1 MRHFVWSA
9 GRGAPCT
16 YLGVDYV
23 QYRTPDGGDLYLTRF
38 GQPLRE
44 LLHPHNWFAPE
55 WFGEHRNR
63 LLGTSVIYRVPTKP
77 VQGRS
82 LNLVVR
88 FSRVGEEVPG
98 QTLTLT
104 ESGNAEFNCPF
115 EEFAL
120 VMQLRAASRRPGCP
134 HIFTKK
140 PLAIFSPAERLLAW
154 QTGRWESTLA
164 AKLARHPE
172 VPLDFQRQYILLY
185 GWIRGQDAVQT
196 AEALGLV
203 GDRRDA
209 FLRDLTRR
217 AIQELA
223 QLGFRMLDIKPQHI
237 VLRFDPQGRLLRRRD
252 GQLAYALVDYE
263 LLQRT
268 VEADETAP

>member
-1 MRHFVWSA
+1 MRHFVWPA
-9 GRGAPCT
+9 GRGALCT

-88 FSRVGEEVPG
+88 FSREGEEVPS

-120 VMQLRAASRRPGCP
+120 VMQLRAASRRPGVRTSSPKSRWPSSAPPSACWP
-134 HIFTKK
+134 GK
-140 PLAIFSPAERLLAW
+140 PGAGKALWPRNWPATRKCRWTFSANTSCFMVGFGAKMRCKPPRRWGLSE
-154 QTGRWESTLA
+154 TGVTSFCATSPGGPSRNWRNWDSGGSTSNRSTLCCGSTSRA
-164 AKLARHPE
+164 GCSGGATGNWPTRW
-172 VPLDFQRQYILLY
+172 
-185 GWIRGQDAVQT
+185 WITNAPTHGRGQ
-196 AEALGLV
+196 
-203 GDRRDA
+203 
-209 FLRDLTRR
+209 
-217 AIQELA
+217 
-223 QLGFRMLDIKPQHI
+223 
-237 VLRFDPQGRLLRRRD
+237 
-252 GQLAYALVDYE
+252 
-263 LLQRT
+263 
-268 VEADETAP
+268 